1 MTSDAVLVISTAL
14 DAATDAVLHKLG
26 GRGVP
31 CIRLDTEQFPFD
43 SQLSLAVGGDPGAP
57 HLSYGSCGSAMES
70 VKSPRS
76 IWYRRVRTPTR
87 PDEMDQ
93 GVYEFCMR
101 ESRALLVG
109 ACMSI
114 ADKIMSNPA
123 SVWQA
128 EFKPFQ
134 LSVASAAGFCVPE
147 TVVTNSPDRI
157 RAFHDEGRRALI
169 VKPVRSGYF
178 ESGGEPRVIYTNR
191 FLDEHLSSLDSARL
205 APSIYQVFVP
215 KSLDI
220 RVTYVGGRCFSAAI
234 HSQTDV
240 AAAVDWRRTDDE
252 HLPHSRHELPH
263 ALEKIIHGYM
273 STLGLNFGALDFA
286 LTSEGIYH
294 FLEVNPNGQWLWLD
308 HQLDLG
314 ITDAVADWLSG

>member
-1 MTSDAVLVISTAL
+1 MTSDAVLIISTAV
-14 DAATDAVLHKLG
+14 DAATDAVQHKLD

-43 SQLSLAVGGDPGAP
+43 SQLSLSVGGTPGTP
-57 HLSYGSCGSAMES
+57 HMSYHPRGSAIAIA
-70 VKSPRS
+70 KSPRS
-76 IWYRRVRTPTR
+76 TWYRRVRTPTR
-87 PDEMDQ
+87 PEAMDQ

-101 ESRALLVG
+101 ESRAALVG
-109 ACMSI
+109 SCMSV
-114 ADKIMSNPA
+114 ADKVMSHPA
-123 SVWQA
+123 SVGQA

-134 LSVASAAGFCVPE
+134 LSVASAAGFCVPK
-147 TVVTNSPDRI
+147 TLVSNSPDRI
-157 RAFHDEGRRALI
+157 RDFHDEGRRALI

-178 ESGGEPRVIYTNR
+178 EYGGEPRVIYTNR
-191 FLDEHLSSLDSARL
+191 FLDEHLSNLDSARI
-205 APSIYQVFVP
+205 APSIYQEFVP

-263 ALEKIIHGYM
+263 ALEKIIRDYM
-273 STLGLNFGALDFA
+273 NTLGLNFGALDFA
-286 LTSEGIYH
+286 LTPDGVYH